1 MKSDVAIVVLA
12 AGKGTRLRSSR
23 AKVLHEAGGLT
34 LVEHVLRAV
43 KPLKA
48 SVSVVV
54 GHQAAQ
60 VSEVVTGDGART
72 ILQRPQSGTGHAVK
86 VALKAL
92 PAAAKCVMVLPG
104 DAPLITTATLRS
116 LVREQKRSRA
126 AATILTAALDD
137 PAGYGRIVRNQAGEV
152 VEIVEQG
159 ALRGAQKDI
168 FEVNSGIYVFDRAE
182 VQKALGRVG
191 RGNVHREIY
200 LTDAIALLREK
211 GRKVTAWMTP
221 NPEEALGAN
230 TRGELAFVDSVLRW
244 RKAEEVMDSGVT
256 IFRPETQII
265 DPDVKIGAES
275 VIEMGTQLLGAT
287 RIGRNCRIG
296 VGSMVVDSSLAEGAA
311 VRSYSLVFNSR
322 LGRGASVGPFAHVRD
337 GADIRAGAKIGNYVE
352 VKKTVVGEGVKAAH
366 LTYLGDAVIGSGTN
380 VGAGTVTCN
389 YDGVN
394 KNPTRVGRNV
404 FVGSGTMMVAPVR
417 IGDGAYVAAGSVITD
432 NVPAQ
437 GLGIARGKQVN
448 KPGWART
455 RGQKLAAAKAR
466 QEEGSVE
473 VKTGPLP
480 AGGPAR
486 GKPRKKRAKK
496 KKKSRRR

>member
-1 MKSDVAIVVLA
+1 MNSGLAIVILA
-12 AGKGTRLRSSR
+12 AGKGTRLRSAR

-48 SVSVVV
+48 GVWVVV
-54 GHQAAQ
+54 GHQAAP
-60 VSEVVTGDGART
+60 VTDVVTGYGART
-72 ILQRPQSGTGHAVK
+72 ILQKPQSGTGHAVQ
-86 VALKAL
+86 VALKTL
-92 PAAAKCVMVLPG
+92 PATAKRVAVLPG
-104 DAPLITTATLRS
+104 DAPLITTTTLRS
-116 LVREQKRSRA
+116 LLREQKRSRA
-126 AATILTAALDD
+126 AATILTTELDD
-137 PAGYGRIVRNQAGEV
+137 PSGYGRIVRDLAGEV
-152 VEIVEQG
+152 VKIVEQRS
-159 ALRGAQKDI
+159 LRGAQKDI
-168 FEVNSGIYVFDRAE
+168 SEVNSGIYVFDRAG
-182 VQKALGRVG
+182 VQEALGRAG

-200 LTDAIALLREK
+200 LTDAIALLRER

-221 NPEEALGAN
+221 NPEEVLGAN

-244 RKAEEVMDSGVT
+244 RKAGEVMDSGVT
-256 IFRPETQII
+256 VFRPETQII
-265 DPDVKIGAES
+265 DPDVKIGAEC
-275 VIEMGTQLLGAT
+275 VIETGVQLLGAT
-287 RIGRNCRIG
+287 RLGRNCRIG
-296 VGSMVVDSSLAEGAA
+296 AGSVIADSTLADGAT
-311 VRSYSLVFNSR
+311 VRPYSLVFNSR

-352 VKKTVVGEGVKAAH
+352 VKKTVVGEGAKVQH
-366 LTYLGDAVIGSGTN
+366 LTYLGDASIGSGAN

-394 KNPTRVGRNV
+394 KNPTRIGRNA

-417 IGDGAYVAAGSVITD
+417 VGDGAYVAAGSVITD

-437 GLGIARGKQVN
+437 GLGIARSKQVN

-466 QEEGSVE
+466 KEEGAVE

-480 AGGPAR
+480 QGGAAR
-486 GKPRKKRAKK
+486 GKARKGRAKK
-496 KKKSRRR
+496 GRKSRRR